1 MTAVD
6 RSEREFTS
14 WNEEMVGRYDI
25 DRYYEKSHRFI
36 RWIERRRIETLYK
49 LAAPRA
55 RDRILEVGCGA
66 GHVLQRF
73 DNVRRVGLD
82 LSPTMLGRAR
92 ARLGPDVPLARGSA
106 EYLPFADGSFDV
118 VLCTEVLEHTQHP
131 ERVIAELMRV
141 ATRHARVVVSIPN
154 ERNIDRAKRVIRSLP
169 VIRSLLRT
177 LAAEGNEWHV
187 HNFDRSLL
195 YQTTRGLANVARLRA
210 IPFPGMP
217 LRYAALLTQ
226 DEQVSS

>member
-1 MTAVD
+1 MANSD

-25 DRYYEKSHRFI
+25 DRYYEKSHPFI
-36 RWIERRRIETLYK
+36 RWIERRRIETLFN

-55 RDRILEVGCGA
+55 RDRVLEVGCGA

-73 DNVRRVGLD
+73 ANNRRVGLD

-92 ARLGPDVPLARGSA
+92 KRLGPDVTLTRGSA
-106 EYLPFADGSFDV
+106 EHLPFADGLFDV

-141 ATRHARVVVSIPN
+141 AKRHARVVVSIPN

-169 VIRSLLRT
+169 VVRSLLRT

-195 YQTTRGLANVARLRA
+195 YETTRGLAKVARLRA
-210 IPFPGMP
+210 VPFPGVP
-217 LRYAALLTQ
+217 LRYAALLTH
-226 DEQVSS
+226 DATVTS